1 MTAVKIYGITIYI
14 HDNNSENIYQIE
26 ENPPIVH
33 LIKTKLEDD
42 SYIYLATEKKDGI
55 KKSTEEEDE
64 KYEEDVSLEVNYIAK
79 FKTICSLN
87 VTIRETESDGNCYF
101 RALSDQISGSQ
112 EGYIIL
118 RILILDFISDNREV
132 FESCIDHEYFSSWED
147 FIYKMRQGG
156 TFADGIVVVA
166 SAMSL
171 RRQIIIH
178 QHEQRPVLFKSL
190 FSISTS
196 DQIHLVYDSKNLHYS
211 SLLSTDGN
219 KLSIDASEC
228 ICARICLRFFFF
240 GIYTS
245 LCFYELPIWLSMMP
259 FKLVEYVREMN
270 KRTMSTNILI
280 RAKRELKMLERSDIC
295 FDYDYK

>member
-1 MTAVKIYGITIYI
+1 
-14 HDNNSENIYQIE
+14 DNNSENIYQIE
-26 ENPPIVH
+26 EHCPIVH

-42 SYIYLATEKKDGI
+42 SYIYLATEKKDDI

-64 KYEEDVSLEVNYIAK
+64 KYEEDVSLEVNYIPK

-87 VTIRETESDGNCYF
+87 VTIREIESDSNCYF

-156 TFADGIVVVA
+156 TFADAIVVVG
-166 SAMSL
+166 SAMLL

-190 FSISTS
+190 FSISNS
-196 DQIHLVYDSKNLHYS
+196 NQIHLVYDSKNLHYS
-211 SLLSTDGN
+211 SLLSGDDN
-219 KLSIDASEC
+219 KLSIDESEC
-228 ICARICLRFFFF
+228 ICA
-240 GIYTS
+240 
-245 LCFYELPIWLSMMP
+245 
-259 FKLVEYVREMN
+259 
-270 KRTMSTNILI
+270 
-280 RAKRELKMLERSDIC
+280 
-295 FDYDYK
+295 